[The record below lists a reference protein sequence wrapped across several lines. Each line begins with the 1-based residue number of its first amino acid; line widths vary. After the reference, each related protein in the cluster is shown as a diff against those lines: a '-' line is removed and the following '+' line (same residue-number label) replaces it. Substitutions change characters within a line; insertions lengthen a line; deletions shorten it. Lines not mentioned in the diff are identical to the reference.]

1 VAGFQDDFFD
11 TVDDFAEEGVG
22 NGGDDDPRCF
32 KLRATA
38 LGT

>member
-11 TVDDFAEEGVG
+11 TVDNFTEEGVG
-22 NGGDDDPRCF
+22 DVGDDDPQCF
-32 KLRATA
+32 RLRATA